1 MDRKIKNYVEF
12 LFLDVPYSRKA
23 EELKEEIVADMLLE
37 YEKYLH
43 EGKTENEAYSLVI
56 SSLEN
61 LDQLLIDVELND
73 EFRKQVT
80 YYRRRN
86 AINTALGVSMYII
99 GAAFLIG
106 IGGFGEYTGNSDFY
120 GLIGLLI
127 LLLISAAATGLIVY
141 THMSTPAEYKDYN
154 ERADHEFR
162 YLDSKHSRLLT
173 NVLSVYWTLITFIYL
188 ATSFVTGRWDITWII
203 WILGSVF
210 YSILKTVF
218 EMKYGAE

>member
-1 MDRKIKNYVEF
+1 MDRKIKNYVDF
-12 LFLDVPYSRKA
+12 LFVDVPYSRKA
-23 EELKEEIVADMLLE
+23 DELKEEIVADMLLN
-37 YEKYLH
+37 YEKYLQ

-56 SSLEN
+56 GSVED

-73 EFRKQVT
+73 EFRKKVN

-106 IGGFGEYTGNSDFY
+106 IGGFGEYTTNPNFY
-120 GLIGLLI
+120 GLIGLLS

-154 ERADHEFR
+154 EGAEYEFR
-162 YLDSKHSRLLT
+162 YLDRKHSRLLT
-173 NVLSVYWTLITFIYL
+173 NMLSIYWTIVALIYL
-188 ATSFVTGRWDITWII
+188 ATSFITGRWDITWII
-203 WILGSVF
+203 WIIGSVF
-210 YSILKTVF
+210 QSILKTVF
-218 EMKYGAE
+218 EIKYGIG